1 MASTLDKI
9 KNLLLSKEETKE
21 TKLYAEMIL
30 DDGRVLATE
39 DDEFIVGSVV
49 MVVGDDGETSLLSA
63 GSYTL
68 QDGSKITIDDDS
80 KISLIGEEEEEIE
93 AEIEEEKEEMED
105 EDKKEEM
112 EEIDEEKLS
121 KAIFEHTPDHIDED
135 KAKEMAKKVKEMAY
149 GDKEEEKM
157 SEEVV
162 EEEKKEEVI
171 ENKEEE
177 MVEMSKDMISSLVE
191 EVEELKSQI
200 LELEKEPGADGF
212 IHEPEVAPKAN
223 KKSLKNLSQQERVR
237 ELINN
242 YK

>member
-1 MASTLDKI
+1 MSTTLEKI
-9 KNLLLSKEETKE
+9 KNLLLSKEESKE

-39 DDEFIVGSVV
+39 DDEFIVGSIV
-49 MVVGDDGETSLLSA
+49 MIVGDDGETSMLGA
-63 GSYTL
+63 GTYTL
-68 QDGSKITIDDDS
+68 QDGSKITIDDES
-80 KISLIGEEEEEIE
+80 KILTIGEEEEEVQ
-93 AEIEEEKEEMED
+93 AEEEKEEMKED
-105 EDKKEEM
+105 EKEDKM

-121 KAIFEHTPDHIDED
+121 KAIFEHTPDHIDEE

-149 GDKEEEKM
+149 GDKDKEKM
-157 SEEVV
+157 SEEVAEEVAEEVV
-162 EEEKKEEVI
+162 EE

-191 EVEELKSQI
+191 EVEDLKAQI
-200 LELEKEPGADGF
+200 IELEKEPGAEGF
-212 IHEPEVAPKAN
+212 THNPEVTKKVN
-223 KKSLKNLSQQERVR
+223 KKSLISLSHHERVR

>member
-1 MASTLDKI
+1 MTTTLEKI
-9 KNLLLSKEETKE
+9 KNLLLSKEENK

-39 DDEFIVGSVV
+39 DDEFIVGSIV
-49 MVVGDDGETSLLSA
+49 MVVGDDGETAMLGA
-63 GSYTL
+63 GTYTL
-68 QDGSKITIDDDS
+68 QDGSKLTIDDES
-80 KISLIGEEEEEIE
+80 KVLTIGEEEEEVE
-93 AEIEEEKEEMED
+93 AEEEKEEMKEHEE
-105 EDKKEEM
+105 EDKM
-112 EEIDEEKLS
+112 EEIDEEELS
-121 KAIFEHTPDHIDED
+121 KAIFEHTPDHIDKE

-149 GDKEEEKM
+149 GKHKEEEKM

-162 EEEKKEEVI
+162 K

-191 EVEELKSQI
+191 EVEDLKAQI
-200 LELEKEPGADGF
+200 IELEKEPGAEGF
-212 IHEPEVAPKAN
+212 THNPEVTKKEN
-223 KKSLKNLSQQERVR
+223 KKPLISLSHHERVR

>member
-1 MASTLDKI
+1 MTTTLEKI
-9 KNLLLSKEETKE
+9 KNLLLSKEENK

-39 DDEFIVGSVV
+39 DDEFIVGSIV
-49 MVVGDDGETSLLSA
+49 MVVGDDGETAMLGA
-63 GSYTL
+63 GTYTL
-68 QDGSKITIDDDS
+68 QDGSKLTIDDES
-80 KISLIGEEEEEIE
+80 KVLTIGEEEEEVE
-93 AEIEEEKEEMED
+93 AKEEKEEMKEHEE
-105 EDKKEEM
+105 EDKM
-112 EEIDEEKLS
+112 EEIDEEELS
-121 KAIFEHTPDHIDED
+121 KAIFEHTPDHIDKE

-149 GDKEEEKM
+149 GKHKEEEKM

-162 EEEKKEEVI
+162 K

-191 EVEELKSQI
+191 EVEDLKAQI
-200 LELEKEPGADGF
+200 IELEKEPGAEGF
-212 IHEPEVAPKAN
+212 THNPEVTKKVN
-223 KKSLKNLSQQERVR
+223 KKSLISLSHHERVR

>member
-1 MASTLDKI
+1 MSTTLEKI
-9 KNLLLSKEETKE
+9 KNLLLSKEESKE

-39 DDEFIVGSVV
+39 DDEFIVGSIV
-49 MVVGDDGETSLLSA
+49 MIVGDDGETAMLGA
-63 GSYTL
+63 GTYTL
-68 QDGSKITIDDDS
+68 QDGSKITIDDES
-80 KISLIGEEEEEIE
+80 KILTIGEEEEEVE
-93 AEIEEEKEEMED
+93 AEEEKE
-105 EDKKEEM
+105 DKM

-149 GDKEEEKM
+149 GDKDKEEM
-157 SEEVV
+157 AEEVV
-162 EEEKKEEVI
+162 EEVVEE

-191 EVEELKSQI
+191 EVEDLKAQI
-200 LELEKEPGADGF
+200 IELEKEPGAEGF
-212 IHEPEVAPKAN
+212 THNPEVTKKVN
-223 KKSLKNLSQQERVR
+223 KKSLISLSHHERVR

-242 YK
+242 LK